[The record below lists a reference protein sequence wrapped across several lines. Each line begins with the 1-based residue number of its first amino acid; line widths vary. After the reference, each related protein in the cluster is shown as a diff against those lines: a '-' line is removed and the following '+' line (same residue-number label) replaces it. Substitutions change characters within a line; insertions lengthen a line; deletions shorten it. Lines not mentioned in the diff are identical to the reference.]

1 MFAIIV
7 KARIKTMGYKL
18 LAIVL
23 MPSPDSRT
31 TAAVASMTRASASKL
46 DALKIPTMYKI
57 MQTSLNRGS
66 SLWITEF
73 PGKYCP
79 NVMSESIRCSFRG
92 VYRRILW
99 FNYKLYHYF
108 LNSYTFFWK
117 QCFADGQRGFFMQK
131 TRKNA
136 KNSKYVYQFRVLCG
150 IIPLYRYLY
159 WGFCGICLC
168 AS

>member
-1 MFAIIV
+1 
-7 KARIKTMGYKL
+7 
-18 LAIVL
+18 
-23 MPSPDSRT
+23 
-31 TAAVASMTRASASKL
+31 
-46 DALKIPTMYKI
+46 

-131 TRKNA
+131 TLKNA
-136 KNSKYVYQFRVLCG
+136 KNSKYVYQFRVLYG

-159 WGFCGICLC
+159 WGFCGFAC
-168 AS
+168 AQVKFLTECSYVLRFSIPKSWRIELHIEVDNPF